1 MCHVRLETEIFLS
14 YNNTSKQE
22 RKVRKMR
29 IVDFQ
34 ERLERVDPLIKLR
47 VETMLKYLYEDC
59 ENFEEMTGILDT
71 IEDIVQEQ
79 IKKVD
84 TNKLK

>member
-1 MCHVRLETEIFLS
+1 
-14 YNNTSKQE
+14 
-22 RKVRKMR
+22 MR

-34 ERLERVDPLIKLR
+34 ERLERVDPIIKLR
-47 VETMLKYLYEDC
+47 VEMMLKYLYENC
-59 ENFEEMTGILDT
+59 ENFEEMTGVLDT
-71 IEDIVQEQ
+71 VGSIVREQ

>member
-1 MCHVRLETEIFLS
+1 
-14 YNNTSKQE
+14 
-22 RKVRKMR
+22 MR

-34 ERLERVDPLIKLR
+34 ERLERIDQDIKLQ
-47 VETMLKYLYEDC
+47 VEMTLKCLFENSS
-59 ENFEEMTGILDT
+59 NFEEMTRILETVDS
-71 IEDIVQEQ
+71 IVREQ